1 MRSVLLSSGLALLLP
16 AAGPVLGQSLA
27 DHPRVSEALNLLDL
41 WIDAQV
47 AYEQIPGA
55 SAALVHDQELLW
67 SKGYGFANREER
79 IPATPGTIYSICS
92 ISKLFTSVGVMR
104 LRDGGRLRLDDSV
117 ADHLSWYR
125 IEESYPEAGPATV
138 QGLLTHSSGLPR
150 ESAHPYWSA
159 PDFEFPTREEIID
172 RISGQE
178 TLYPTLTY
186 FQYSNLGLSL
196 AGEIVAATSGMPY
209 DQYIREHILEPL
221 GMTSTTPEIPA
232 QLWGNRMALGYGA
245 LNRQGERLPM
255 PMFQARGIA
264 PAAGFAS
271 TVEDLAKFASWQ
283 FRLLETGTT
292 EILGRNTLREMHRV
306 HWVNPDWSTHWGLG
320 FSVSRSGDKTFV
332 GHGGSCPGYRSQL
345 SLQTKDKI
353 AAVFAANALGVTPSL
368 YTNRAYEIMAPAI
381 KKALA
386 AASGGEESASEK
398 TASEEEDPET
408 TLEMYLG
415 TYGQSFGG
423 ETAAL
428 VWEGK
433 LALVSFPT
441 ENPLGAMT
449 KLKHIE
455 GHTFRR
461 IRSDEELG
469 EEISFEVVDGQVVRM
484 WRNNN
489 FTEKVR

>member
-1 MRSVLLSSGLALLLP
+1 
-16 AAGPVLGQSLA
+16 
-27 DHPRVSEALNLLDL
+27 
-41 WIDAQV
+41 
-47 AYEQIPGA
+47 
-55 SAALVHDQELLW
+55 
-67 SKGYGFANREER
+67 
-79 IPATPGTIYSICS
+79 
-92 ISKLFTSVGVMR
+92 
-104 LRDGGRLRLDDSV
+104 
-117 ADHLSWYR
+117 
-125 IEESYPEAGPATV
+125 
-138 QGLLTHSSGLPR
+138 
-150 ESAHPYWSA
+150 
-159 PDFEFPTREEIID
+159 
-172 RISGQE
+172 
-178 TLYPTLTY
+178 
-186 FQYSNLGLSL
+186 
-196 AGEIVAATSGMPY
+196 
-209 DQYIREHILEPL
+209 
-221 GMTSTTPEIPA
+221 
-232 QLWGNRMALGYGA
+232 
-245 LNRQGERLPM
+245 
-255 PMFQARGIA
+255 
-264 PAAGFAS
+264 
-271 TVEDLAKFASWQ
+271 
-283 FRLLETGTT
+283 
-292 EILGRNTLREMHRV
+292 
-306 HWVNPDWSTHWGLG
+306 
-320 FSVSRSGDKTFV
+320 VSRSGDKTFV